1 MPGAGGC
8 ARLEASLMAQP
19 VSRTLTLHGQQ
30 ISYRSA
36 GKSGPVVV
44 LLHGIAGTSATWD
57 AVLPALGEHHRVIV
71 PDLLGHG
78 QSGKLGGDYSL
89 GAYASAVRDLLFAL
103 DHRRATVVGHSLGGG
118 VAMQFGYQFP
128 EMLERLVLVSSGG
141 LGRELHVMLRSA
153 ALPGAEFFLPLLFK
167 TGLPSTGTKLAGLI
181 SKIGFRAGP
190 DLEEIGRSFASL
202 GNTEARQTFIHT
214 VRGLIDPGG
223 QRVDASG
230 RLYLAKELP
239 ILIVWGAHDT
249 LIPVEHGQE
258 AHRRAPRSK
267 LVIFEQAGHF
277 PHVTEP
283 RRFVEV
289 LERYIADT
297 KPATLDAERLRRLLV
312 GEGGEVQ
319 ALTPARAG

>member
-1 MPGAGGC
+1 
-8 ARLEASLMAQP
+8 MAKP
-19 VSRTLTLHGQQ
+19 VSRTLTLHGQE
-30 ISYRSA
+30 ICYRSA
-36 GKSGPVVV
+36 GEAGPVVV

-57 AVLPALGEHHRVIV
+57 AVLPDLGEHHRVIA

-103 DHRRATVVGHSLGGG
+103 GHDHATVVGHSLGGG

-153 ALPGAEFFLPLLFK
+153 TLPGAEYVLPLLFK
-167 TGLPSTGTKLAGLI
+167 TGLPSTGTRIAGLI
-181 SKIGFRAGP
+181 NRIGFRAGS

-202 GNTEARQTFIHT
+202 GDTDARQAFIHT

-223 QRVDASG
+223 QRVEASS
-230 RLYLAKELP
+230 RLYLAQELP
-239 ILIVWGAHDT
+239 ILIIWGAHDT
-249 LIPVEHGQE
+249 LIPVEHGE
-258 AHRRAPRSK
+258 AAHRRAPRSR

-283 RRFVEV
+283 RRFVETF
-289 LERYIADT
+289 ERFVAET
-297 KPATLDAERLRRLLV
+297 EPASLDAQQLRRLLV
-312 GEGGEVQ
+312 GEGEKTQ
-319 ALTPARAG
+319 ALTPAGRAG

>member
-1 MPGAGGC
+1 
-8 ARLEASLMAQP
+8 MAKP

-36 GKSGPVVV
+36 GETGPVVV

-57 AVLPALGEHHRVIV
+57 SVLPGLGEHHTVIV

-103 DHRRATVVGHSLGGG
+103 GHRRATVVGHSLGGG

-153 ALPGAEFFLPLLFK
+153 ALPGAEYVLPLLFK
-167 TGLPSTGTKLAGLI
+167 TGLPSTGTKIAGLVNRL
-181 SKIGFRAGP
+181 GFRAGP

-202 GNTEARQTFIHT
+202 GDTDARQTFIHT

-230 RLYLAKELP
+230 RLYLATELP
-239 ILIVWGAHDT
+239 LLIVWGAHDT
-249 LIPVEHGQE
+249 LIPVEHGRA
-258 AHRRAPRSK
+258 AHRRAPRSR

-283 RRFVEV
+283 QRFVEV
-289 LERYIADT
+289 VERFIAET
-297 KPATLDAERLRRLLV
+297 EPADLDAERLRQLLV
-312 GEGGEVQ
+312 GEDDEVQ
-319 ALTPARAG
+319 ALAPARRAG